1 LLRKGVGTSRQADIL
16 GYRPKRG
23 FALYRAFEEHLEEG
37 FLYIEQKVGRK
48 KNFEDYMQALI
59 LILIVLVF
67 LIWKPELL
75 HSFDN
80 TSGRILM
87 LLAVVFLIRL
97 NVLLGFVAA
106 LVMIRVIDR
115 DTRGPVLWKP
125 SASMIDLEGL
135 MRPKDSDL
143 FPTLRTTTVPLNDIY
158 EQYTVYG

>member
-1 LLRKGVGTSRQADIL
+1 
-16 GYRPKRG
+16 
-23 FALYRAFEEHLEEG
+23 
-37 FLYIEQKVGRK
+37 
-48 KNFEDYMQALI
+48 MQALI